1 MGVKWLDERIN
12 NRLPSPNAQT
22 QVRFLPRPLM
32 KILTTIKN
40 FKGKEQLSEE
50 EVSLLKNALELM
62 KQDEKVKELKSK
74 ITNLIR

>member
-1 MGVKWLDERIN
+1 
-12 NRLPSPNAQT
+12 
-22 QVRFLPRPLM
+22 M

-50 EVSLLKNALELM
+50 EISLLKTALELM

-74 ITNLIR
+74 ITKLIR